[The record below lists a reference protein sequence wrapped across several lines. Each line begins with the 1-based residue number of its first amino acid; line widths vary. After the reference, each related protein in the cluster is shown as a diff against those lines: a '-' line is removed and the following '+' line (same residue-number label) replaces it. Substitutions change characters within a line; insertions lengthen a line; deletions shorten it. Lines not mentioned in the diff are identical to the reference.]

1 MFLVDPGGAQVQELV
16 ELQSFAHLGYGKSK
30 VVAAVAWRP
39 QVEGEVKKK
48 EWAAR
53 LPQMIATAKAQHIIY
68 ASSSQT
74 CMRSLFLHIDGL
86 SRSEAKLL

>member
-48 EWAAR
+48 R
-53 LPQMIATAKAQHIIY
+53 MGSTP
-68 ASSSQT
+68 ASDDSHSQGST
-74 CMRSLFLHIDGL
+74 HNLC
-86 SRSEAKLL
+86 KLLTDVYALTFPPY